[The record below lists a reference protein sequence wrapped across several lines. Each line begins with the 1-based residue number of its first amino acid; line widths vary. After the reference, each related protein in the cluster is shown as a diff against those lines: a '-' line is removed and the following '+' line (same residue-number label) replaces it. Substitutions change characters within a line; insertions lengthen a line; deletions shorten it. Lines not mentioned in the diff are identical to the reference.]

1 MSPSRGRLRRV
12 GAVLPGWSS
21 AARGP
26 SPGRPARRPLAVPR
40 APPAEA
46 RPPRRGERGA
56 GGAGAPRVQ
65 LGKGRSWAG
74 ARKGS
79 RRRSGSPGKETCQG
93 EGGGVGWD
101 LGARWPEAGAGRER
115 KNQACR
121 ACFLISRWSRCI
133 RELGPRRE
141 QGARRQLCRS
151 QVLGLWGR
159 CGGCR
164 GHFGPPDGRK
174 EGGHRGLSIGVHQ
187 ERGGS
192 WTPELVLDP

>member
-93 EGGGVGWD
+93 EGGRVGWD
-101 LGARWPEAGAGRER
+101 LGARWPEAGAGGKEEPSL
-115 KNQACR
+115 QG
-121 ACFLISRWSRCI
+121 LLSHLS
-133 RELGPRRE
+133 LGPVPSGTGSP
-141 QGARRQLCRS
+141 QGAGGEATAVQIAS
-151 QVLGLWGR
+151 VGALGRG
-159 CGGCR
+159 GGCR